1 MGKMGMLRQDAKSLA
16 LFRAI
21 HQKMVQ
27 TDPVPFLLAARAW
40 AARFAQQ
47 RPEDIWLSEWVIR
60 MDAVLTSKAS
70 LDELYD
76 LMLSSS
82 QHAIDMRSS
91 SPFANVLT
99 TKERTA
105 ALRAF
110 EKEWSEGGWDDGR
123 AA

>member
-1 MGKMGMLRQDAKSLA
+1 MAMLRQDAKSLA

-21 HQKMVQ
+21 HQKMVD
-27 TDPVPFLLAARAW
+27 TDPVPFLQTARDW
-40 AARFAQQ
+40 AAHFAQQ
-47 RPEDIWLSEWVIR
+47 RPEDVWLSEWVARIDMALTSSAS
-60 MDAVLTSKAS
+60 MDA
-70 LDELYD
+70 LYD
-76 LMLSSS
+76 LMLSAS

-105 ALRAF
+105 VLRNF
-110 EKEWSEGGWDDGR
+110 EREWSEGVWGDGR